1 MNLYL
6 LEKRTSKE
14 YNSPLL
20 SLALAPSLSPPP
32 PDKPNHNYSNL
43 PFLSLGLSS
52 LCGAGIGMEG
62 EASWMTQKCVLLY
75 LFLLFH
81 AHKLS

>member
-1 MNLYL
+1 MYTFWK
-6 LEKRTSKE
+6 KRTSKE

-32 PDKPNHNYSNL
+32 PDNPNL

-62 EASWMTQKCVLLY
+62 DS
-75 LFLLFH
+75 
-81 AHKLS
+81 S